1 MSESP
6 RSARTGLRAA
16 AVLTAASLALSSCA
30 ADSASEPTSEEEQAS
45 SESPTPPGEFTG
57 VSLESVPGSDGA
69 VRRTVLESSN
79 EGAVDPYDA
88 EVQQAV
94 TEALE
99 GLAADEE
106 AAPDDPLLVLNPY
119 GTSTTGMYARFDT
132 PVDGTLAY
140 TVSSPGTEDW
150 TRTARD
156 ASPDPAVLE
165 TQLVGVVPG
174 AQNTLT
180 TTFRPADGSAPV
192 EHEVRLTAPE
202 ARSGLAGTLER
213 SGGEADAQ
221 QLTDGLF
228 VLSGADG
235 DRGATPLVDNAGVM
249 RGEITGRGYR
259 VDRVD
264 FHGGTMVVPVDLS
277 TVARIDP
284 LGRAVQIHQ
293 LEGLKMHHDFEVTED
308 GEMVVLVDD
317 EAKDSVEDV
326 VAVLDLD
333 TGESRVL
340 LDFDDLMGSYK
351 DMTVEWA
358 WSEDGETDMDWL
370 HFNSVDLLD
379 EDSLVLSARETSAV
393 IKVDD
398 VWGEPTIDYLLGE
411 RDVWEGTEV
420 EHLVLD
426 KQGNFPD
433 QGGQHT
439 AVAVRDESS
448 GDGRHYLDVYDNNY
462 WQMRS
467 RPDYRG
473 NVPDG
478 ASTSFNGEDDDVS
491 KVRRYLV
498 DEDARTYA
506 LVDEFEVPYSS
517 IVSSA
522 QRHDGNVVVASGR
535 PKVFGEYTGDGTLL
549 AQYSVESEDGLYRV
563 LKYSFED
570 FWFSG
575 AEG

>member
-1 MSESP
+1 MTESS
-6 RSARTGLRAA
+6 RSARTGSRAA
-16 AVLTAASLALSSCA
+16 TVLVAVSLVLSSCGA
-30 ADSASEPTSEEEQAS
+30 EPAPESGAEEDQAS
-45 SESPTPPGEFTG
+45 SAASTPPGEFAG
-57 VSLESVPGSDGA
+57 VSLEPVPGSDGA

-94 TEALE
+94 AETVEE
-99 GLAADEE
+99 LAADEE
-106 AAPDDPLLVLNPY
+106 TSPDDPLLVLNPY

-132 PVDGTLAY
+132 PVDGTLSY

-174 AQNTLT
+174 AENTVT
-180 TTFRPADGSAPV
+180 TTFRPADGSAPI
-192 EHEVRLTAPE
+192 EHQVRLTAPE
-202 ARSGLAGTLER
+202 ARSGHPAMLER
-213 SGGEADAQ
+213 SGGEAEVQ

-228 VLSGADG
+228 MLSGVDG
-235 DRGATPLVDNAGVM
+235 DQGATPLVDNGGVV
-249 RGEITGRGYR
+249 RGEIIGRGYR
-259 VDRVD
+259 ADRIA
-264 FHGGTMVVPVDLS
+264 FHEDTMVVPVDLS

-284 LGRAVQIHQ
+284 LGRAVEIHQ
-293 LEGLKMHHDFEVTED
+293 LEGLKMHHDFTVTED

-317 EAKDSVEDV
+317 ESKDSVEDV

-358 WSEDGETDMDWL
+358 WSEDGAADMDWL

-398 VWGEPTIDYLLGE
+398 VWDEPTIDYILGE

-426 KQGNFPD
+426 KRGDFPD

-448 GDGRHYLDVYDNNY
+448 GDARHYLDVYDNNY

-478 ASTSFNGEDDDVS
+478 ASTSFEGEDGAVS

-498 DEDARTYA
+498 DTDARAYE
-506 LVDEFEVPYSS
+506 LVDEFDVPYSPL
-517 IVSSA
+517 VSSA
-522 QRHDGNVVVASGR
+522 QRHDGNVVVASGMA
-535 PKVFGEYTGDGTLL
+535 KVVGEYTEEGTLL
-549 AQYSVESEDGLYRV
+549 AEYSVETEDRVYRA
-563 LKYSFED
+563 LKYTFED
-570 FWFSG
+570 FWFPG